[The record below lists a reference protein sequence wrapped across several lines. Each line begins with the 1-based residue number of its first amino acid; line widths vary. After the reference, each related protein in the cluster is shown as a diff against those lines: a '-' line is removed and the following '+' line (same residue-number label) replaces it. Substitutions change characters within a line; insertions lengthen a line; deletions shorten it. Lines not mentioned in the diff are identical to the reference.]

1 MPFISGGELDRI
13 FIKQRRLV
21 EPEVKFYI
29 AQIVI
34 AVGKLHEKGIV
45 HRDLKLSN
53 ILVDAT
59 GYVKIIDFGLA
70 KQLNDDDFT
79 SSFAGTIKYLS
90 PEALMSQGANK
101 AVDWWALGVILFE
114 MMFGD
119 SPFRGESQH
128 MISD

>member
-90 PEALMSQGANK
+90 LEALMSQGANK